1 MRILKL
7 DHLVLVTGIVKRHG
21 TLGEMRS
28 LYLRDPDGN
37 LVEIAE
43 YREGRRYAHH
53 QSG

>member
-1 MRILKL
+1 
-7 DHLVLVTGIVKRHG
+7 
-21 TLGEMRS
+21 MRS

-43 YREGRRYAHH
+43 YRKGGQHAYH